1 LVILP
6 PSNPIVSIGPILALP
21 GVREAMRATA
31 APVVAI
37 SPLVAGKPIKGPAD
51 RLLGGLGIEVSAV
64 GVANLYRD
72 FLDTFVIDTQDA
84 AQRERVAQLGLSV
97 IVTDTI
103 MSDVEKSTTLARV
116 VVEHEH
122 RKQ

>member
-1 LVILP
+1 V
-6 PSNPIVSIGPILALP
+6 PIA
-21 GVREAMRATA
+21 
-31 APVVAI
+31 AI

-64 GVANLYRD
+64 GVATLYRD

-84 AQRERVAQLGLSV
+84 TQQERLERLGFSV

-103 MSDVEKSTTLARV
+103 MSDMEKSTALARV
-116 VVEHEH
+116 VVEHKH